1 MVRTVGLGL
10 PQQHPLPSAS
20 ATSSTSTPLHLQRH
34 LEAPEQMRPPTPS
47 TSTLEML
54 LSDAFDEFDDS
65 NEESATFSLHAIPPS
80 SSSSAST
87 LEARYSLNDS
97 GHIDPLVFDAID
109 RAIAVVSPN
118 DYSIGIS
125 AETNNLYHMAPCAP
139 HLAPRAPHLAPCAPH
154 LAPCAPHLAPCAPHL
169 ALCAPHLAPC
179 APHLAPCARHTHQH
193 VHHHRSTTTPSPH
206 APPKSSSFP
215 LLLALWEGDVSASI
229 AARPSDRLAPRSPP
243 RRRPSHQPPPRAP

>member
-1 MVRTVGLGL
+1 
-10 PQQHPLPSAS
+10 
-20 ATSSTSTPLHLQRH
+20 
-34 LEAPEQMRPPTPS
+34 MRPPTPS

-139 HLAPRAPHLAPCAPH
+139 HLAPRAPTPGAVRPTPGAVRPTPGAVRPAHTPTRASSPQHHNTFSTRASKVVLVPA
-154 LAPCAPHLAPCAPHL
+154 
-169 ALCAPHLAPC
+169 ALGALGG
-179 APHLAPCARHTHQH
+179 
-193 VHHHRSTTTPSPH
+193 TTQ
-206 APPKSSSFP
+206 
-215 LLLALWEGDVSASI
+215 
-229 AARPSDRLAPRSPP
+229 PRSPP
-243 RRRPSHQPPPRAP
+243 ARRTV